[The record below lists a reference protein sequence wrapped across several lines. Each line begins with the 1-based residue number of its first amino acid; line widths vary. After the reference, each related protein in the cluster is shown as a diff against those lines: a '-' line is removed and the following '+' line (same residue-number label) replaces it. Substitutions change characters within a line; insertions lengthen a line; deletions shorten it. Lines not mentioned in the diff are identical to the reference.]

1 MELITAAAV
10 PQNDRDIVFRYSRA
24 RAVTA
29 FIVIALAAIGLIVF
43 GRMNHAW
50 LAYYAATV
58 LIILLLIFQ
67 KLLLARFCPSN
78 WLVRLTDDGLYI
90 KFRSYL
96 NAHFPDQD
104 LTVAFIPFSELRA
117 ATPIKQQRELPDHD
131 HARRTVTTS
140 TRTFFEVE
148 LATETRQLAVVLA
161 NEAKLVL
168 GKATHSG
175 KRISTRYQHTPV
187 LLGPA
192 HLLRIEWGVV
202 PDVKTFL
209 ELLTRHTVV
218 RPRIATAESFADLD
232 GLSRAEQ
239 ESRLRELMQAG
250 DSVAAVALA
259 RRLYGYDL
267 TKAKEFVDSLAAQ
280 DGPR

>member
-1 MELITAAAV
+1 MELMTAAAV

-29 FIVIALAAIGLIVF
+29 FIVIALVATGLTVF
-43 GRMNHAW
+43 GHMNHAW
-50 LAYYAATV
+50 LAYYVAAV
-58 LIILLLIFQ
+58 LIVLLLIFQ
-67 KLLLARFCPSN
+67 KLLLARFRPTN
-78 WLVRLTDDGLYI
+78 WLVRMTDNGLFI

-104 LTVAFIPFSELRA
+104 LTIAFIPFSEIRA
-117 ATPIKQQRELPDHD
+117 ATPIKQGRELPDRDHD
-131 HARRTVTTS
+131 RRTITTS
-140 TRTFFEVE
+140 TRTFVEVE
-148 LATETRQLAVVLA
+148 IATETRRLAVVLA

-168 GKATHSG
+168 GKASHSG

-202 PDVKTFL
+202 PGVKKFL
-209 ELLTRHTVV
+209 ELLTRHTEV
-218 RPRIATAESFADLD
+218 RPRIATAENFADLD

-239 ESRLRELMQAG
+239 ESRLRDLMQAG

-267 TKAKEFVDSLAAQ
+267 TRAKEFVDSLAAQ
-280 DGPR
+280 DEPR